1 MDNQFKIKPFRKKRR
16 TLTLEDKKNI
26 IENREKYNQSFEELA
41 DLYGVDRST
50 VSKIVKAKFTYLNA
64 FEKLTSETSR
74 GGLSQHIHIPSQEKR
89 KIDLDVYEP
98 IEKMLA
104 AWLENAQKN
113 KLLITKGVLLEKAKS
128 FFYLL
133 KQDGCALPERPV
145 LNSWLNEF
153 VEKFNVLEAGDY
165 SEGKYIFFTIIIP
178 SKVRF
183 KLYSP
188 FTLRVNVFILFKSE
202 SYF

>member
-1 MDNQFKIKPFRKKRR
+1 MLSIIDNQFRCKPFRKKRR

-64 FEKLTSETSR
+64 FEKLVSNDTKRCTISNNIINNSHVNR
-74 GGLSQHIHIPSQEKR
+74 VHISSQDKL
-89 KIDLDVYEP
+89 KIDLAVYEP
-98 IEKMLA
+98 IEKMLV

-113 KLLITKGVLLEKAKS
+113 KLVITKSILLEKAKG

-133 KQDGCALPERPV
+133 KQDGCDLPAKPV
-145 LNSWLNEF
+145 LNSWLGIF
-153 VEKFNVLEAGDY
+153 VDKFNVKETEVLSD
-165 SEGKYIFFTIIIP
+165 SKFLFNLFFC
-178 SKVRF
+178 F
-183 KLYSP
+183 
-188 FTLRVNVFILFKSE
+188 
-202 SYF
+202 

>member
-74 GGLSQHIHIPSQEKR
+74 GGGGLSQHIHIPSQEKR

-145 LNSWLNEF
+145 LNGWLNEF
-153 VEKFNVLEAGDY
+153 VEKFNVLEAGDL
-165 SEGKYIFFTIIIP
+165 SEGK
-178 SKVRF
+178 
-183 KLYSP
+183 
-188 FTLRVNVFILFKSE
+188 NILFFVISFFSLKVIVDKVYE
-202 SYF
+202 D

>member
-1 MDNQFKIKPFRKKRR
+1 MQTPIMDNQFKIKPFRKKRR

-74 GGLSQHIHIPSQEKR
+74 GGGGGGGGLSQHIHIPSQEKR

-145 LNSWLNEF
+145 LNGWLNEF
-153 VEKFNVLEAGDY
+153 VEKFNVLEAGDL
-165 SEGKYIFFTIIIP
+165 SEGK
-178 SKVRF
+178 
-183 KLYSP
+183 
-188 FTLRVNVFILFKSE
+188 NILFFVISFFSLKVIVE
-202 SYF
+202 IVYKD

>member
-74 GGLSQHIHIPSQEKR
+74 GGGGGGGLSQHIHIPSQEKR

-145 LNSWLNEF
+145 LNGWLNEF
-153 VEKFNVLEAGDY
+153 VENFNVLEAGDL
-165 SEGKYIFFTIIIP
+165 SEGKYNIFFCYFLFHTENN
-178 SKVRF
+178 RE
-183 KLYSP
+183 KLFSSNP
-188 FTLRVNVFILFKSE
+188 FLI
-202 SYF
+202 

>member
-74 GGLSQHIHIPSQEKR
+74 GGGGGGGLSQHIHIPSQEKR

-113 KLLITKGVLLEKAKS
+113 
-128 FFYLL
+128 
-133 KQDGCALPERPV
+133 
-145 LNSWLNEF
+145 
-153 VEKFNVLEAGDY
+153 
-165 SEGKYIFFTIIIP
+165 IFFGSNEI
-178 SKVRF
+178 
-183 KLYSP
+183 
-188 FTLRVNVFILFKSE
+188 LRKIQ
-202 SYF
+202 